1 MFHLLHNSY
10 RFLETYKKIMNISGG
25 LSSFFPKIRQLL
37 LYYLLSPGSSISIN
51 SNFSFTL
58 KCTPEYFYPF
68 LNPTLINFNDEEEMF
83 EELDLLKICCRSVL
97 PLKTKTKITSNIE
110 SHILS
115 SRAADKFR
123 HVKKFAF

>member
-10 RFLETYKKIMNISGG
+10 RLLETYKKIMNISGG
-25 LSSFFPKIRQLL
+25 LSFVFSNIRQLL

-51 SNFSFTL
+51 SNFCFTL
-58 KCTPEYFYPF
+58 KCTREYFYPF
-68 LNPTLINFNDEEEMF
+68 LNPTLINFNDEEKMF
-83 EELDLLKICCRSVL
+83 KELDLLKICCGNLL
-97 PLKTKTKITSNIE
+97 PLKAKTKITSNTE

-123 HVKKFAF
+123 HIKKFAL